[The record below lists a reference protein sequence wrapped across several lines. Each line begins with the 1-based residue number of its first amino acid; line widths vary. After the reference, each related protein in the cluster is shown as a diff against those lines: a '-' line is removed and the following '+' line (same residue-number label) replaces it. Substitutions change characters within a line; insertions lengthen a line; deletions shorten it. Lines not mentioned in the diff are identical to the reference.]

1 MNHLHSLFDN
11 MDAWRHLPSYQLERR
26 ADIFFS
32 IYLPDLLYGKFGV
45 RVERVLPEFP
55 IRTATIDPASGTNR
69 SVKADYLVK
78 LQDANAVKFVEL
90 KTDDG
95 SRRDKQDEDLEKA
108 RQVGLPALLEG
119 ILEIP
124 KTSRSKKKYRCLLEA
139 LQEMGLVAQ
148 GQGGRFRVARAGYDI
163 EIVYIQPTN
172 PEGKENVIS
181 FREAATI
188 IEMQGDELGR
198 RFARSLREWADV
210 PAGENVSPNKRL
222 VDEAQTGSGRR
233 RK

>member
-1 MNHLHSLFDN
+1 M
-11 MDAWRHLPSYQLERR
+11 
-26 ADIFFS
+26 
-32 IYLPDLLYGKFGV
+32 
-45 RVERVLPEFP
+45 LPEFP
-55 IRTATIDPASGTNR
+55 IRTATIEPASGTNR
-69 SVKADYLVK
+69 SVKADYLVN
-78 LQDANAVKFVEL
+78 LQDANTVIFVEL

-95 SRRDKQDEDLEKA
+95 SRRIAQDEYLEKA

-139 LQEMGLVAQ
+139 LHEMEFIAL
-148 GQGGRFRVARAGYDI
+148 GQDGRFRVAQAGYDI
-163 EIVYIQPTN
+163 QIVYLQPTN
-172 PEGKENVIS
+172 PDGKENVIS

-210 PAGENVSPNKRL
+210 PAGEKVGLSKGF
-222 VDEAQTGSGRR
+222 VDEAQTGPIAEIRSGRR
-233 RK
+233 RE